1 MNSLVPGFREQNDF
15 IPRSLSQI
23 AGVKLD
29 MTNVKTALLSLAF
42 LMAVVFAA
50 TAEEEPDWL
59 VPGLGIADVHHTSEY
74 LAKAGS
80 AGVGNDNNTTIDGT
94 DGIANLPASRDVY
107 AIGGSATTA
116 QPPAEETAASSEPSD
131 FSGRWSLAMEEGT
144 TRSLELALRQTGD
157 LVFGKGVMG
166 PSDGEAAGA
175 ASSEDLGIES
185 MIDWLNQPASAL
197 GTASQAAASGTVVGN
212 GLKLDLVSLESI
224 ALYRFDL
231 TLTGDLVSGGYTAYG
246 SDGSTWSG
254 TVTGSRAA

>member
-1 MNSLVPGFREQNDF
+1 
-15 IPRSLSQI
+15 
-23 AGVKLD
+23 

-42 LMAVVFAA
+42 LMSIVLVA
-50 TAEEEPDWL
+50 TAEEDPDWL
-59 VPGLGIADVHHTSEY
+59 VPGLSIADVEHTGEY

-80 AGVGNDNNTTIDGT
+80 ASNNNTTIENIEG
-94 DGIANLPASRDVY
+94 GIANLPEAPASREVY
-107 AIGGSATTA
+107 SIGGSTATA
-116 QPPAEETAASSEPSD
+116 QPPAEETTAPSEPSD
-131 FSGRWSLAMEEGT
+131 FSGRWSFAMDERT
-144 TRSLELALRQTGD
+144 VRSLELALRQTGD

-166 PSDGEAAGA
+166 PSDGEAGA
-175 ASSEDLGIES
+175 ASSEDRGIES

-212 GLKLDLVSLESI
+212 EMKLNVVSLESI

>member
-1 MNSLVPGFREQNDF
+1 
-15 IPRSLSQI
+15 
-23 AGVKLD
+23 
-29 MTNVKTALLSLAF
+29 MTNLKTALLSLAI
-42 LMAVVFAA
+42 LMAFVLAA
-50 TAEEEPDWL
+50 TAQDQSDYADWL
-59 VPGLGIADVHHTSEY
+59 GGGPSIADIHHTAEY

-80 AGVGNDNNTTIDGT
+80 ASASTNNTTIESTDG
-94 DGIANLPASRDVY
+94 GIANLPEAPASREVY
-107 AIGGSATTA
+107 TIGGAGTTA
-116 QPPAEETAASSEPSD
+116 QPPAEEAAAPSEPSD
-131 FSGRWSLAMEEGT
+131 FSGRWSFAMDEGT
-144 TRSLELALRQTGD
+144 VRSLELALYQTGD

-175 ASSEDLGIES
+175 APSEDRGIES

-212 GLKLDLVSLESI
+212 GMKLDLVSLESI

-254 TVTGSRAA
+254 SVTGSRAA